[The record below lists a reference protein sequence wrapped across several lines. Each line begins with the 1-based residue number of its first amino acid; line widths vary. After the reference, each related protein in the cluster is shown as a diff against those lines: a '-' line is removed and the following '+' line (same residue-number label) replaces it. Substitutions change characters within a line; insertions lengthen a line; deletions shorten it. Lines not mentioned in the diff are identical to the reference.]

1 MIDSPTLAL
10 WVDCAGMPPVEVD
23 SALAT
28 LGRQLDGTDLN
39 FLAVDGAAESSKL
52 NELLARTTAEW
63 IIWINAS
70 VTFAPDALAIIQS
83 ALARF
88 DVDVFYG
95 HSSLPDGVIVRRPS
109 ASPIR
114 LRSHD
119 YLGPLR
125 GFRTTA
131 VREAGGFA
139 PDASGC
145 HPFELALRLSR
156 SPART
161 LRIPEVLAIEVET
174 RPGVASADCG
184 VVSRYLDGLGIEN
197 SIESEHGSLRV
208 RYPVIGEPLV
218 SLIIPT
224 RGSSALIGGQS
235 SVLVLDAVRG
245 IVERSTYR
253 AFELVIVADD
263 ATPQHV
269 IDELILVAGD
279 RLRLVRWT
287 EAFNFS
293 AKMNR
298 GSLFA
303 RGEYLILLND
313 DVELISPD
321 WIETMLGLAQ
331 QPDVGLVGTLLYF
344 EDGTVQHGGH
354 LYSASWAGHSALGWE
369 ASRDDRIGSM
379 RVDREVSGVTAAC
392 AMVRADTFWE
402 VGGFS
407 RDFAGNY
414 NDVDLSLKVAAT
426 GRRNIWTPHAR
437 LFHFES
443 KSRVAEVLPSELKKL
458 RARWGTRLLSDPYW
472 PAQ

>member
-1 MIDSPTLAL
+1 MTYSPTLAF
-10 WVDCAGMPPVEVD
+10 WVD
-23 SALAT
+23 SAGMSPVELEAALAR
-28 LGRQLDGTDLN
+28 LGRQLDSAGVT
-39 FLAVDGAAESSKL
+39 FVAVDGATESIGL
-52 NELLARTTAEW
+52 NELLARTTADW
-63 IIWINAS
+63 IVWMDAAVS
-70 VTFAPDALAIIQS
+70 LAPGALPIIQS
-83 ALARF
+83 VLGRF

-95 HSSLPDGVIVRRPS
+95 DTSQPDGTIVRRPS

-114 LRSHD
+114 LRSQD

-125 GFRTTA
+125 GFRTMA
-131 VREAGGFA
+131 LREVGGFA
-139 PDASGC
+139 PDASGS

-156 SPART
+156 APARM
-161 LRIPEVLAIEVET
+161 LRIPEVLAISA
-174 RPGVASADCG
+174 RPSPGAVGVKSD
-184 VVSRYLDGLGIEN
+184 VVSRYLDGLGVEN
-197 SIESEHGSLRV
+197 SIESGDGSFRI
-208 RYPVIGEPLV
+208 RYPVVGEPLV
-218 SLIIPT
+218 SVIIPT
-224 RGSSALIGGQS
+224 RGSTALIRGRPQ
-235 SVLVLDAVRG
+235 VLVVDAVRG

-253 AFELVIVADD
+253 ALEVVIVADD
-263 ATPQHV
+263 ATPQDV

-279 RLRLVRWT
+279 RLRLVRWG

-298 GSLFA
+298 GALFA

-369 ASRDDRIGSM
+369 ASRDDGIGSM
-379 RVDREVSGVTAAC
+379 GVDREVSGVTAAC
-392 AMVRADTFWE
+392 AMIDASTFWE

-414 NDVDLSLKVAAT
+414 NDVDLSLKVAAI
-426 GRRNIWTPHAR
+426 GQRNIWTPHAR
-437 LFHFES
+437 LVHFES
-443 KSRVAEVLPSELKKL
+443 KTRVAAVLPGEVEAL
-458 RARWGTRLLSDPYW
+458 RARWGTRLISDPYW
-472 PAQ
+472 PEQ